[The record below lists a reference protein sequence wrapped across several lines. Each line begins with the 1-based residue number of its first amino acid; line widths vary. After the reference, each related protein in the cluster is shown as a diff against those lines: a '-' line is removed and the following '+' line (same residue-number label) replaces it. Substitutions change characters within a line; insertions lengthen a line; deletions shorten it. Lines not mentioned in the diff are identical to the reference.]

1 MLIRTTRLLA
11 VLLLLVADIS
21 CTKHARHPNHLKEEH
36 SVKKFNIMTQGGQQD
51 SMMVM
56 MKGMDGTAGR
66 RGPTGD
72 PGSPGNRGAP
82 GPPGLKGTQG
92 VCTKEQCESD
102 ELKALI
108 QRVLELE
115 KYVKDKQNQT
125 KPASSQGA
133 NAPTPQ
139 PSKAAAA
146 SQAPSSGQSQPASA
160 TAVPSGSTQKPYT
173 SSPQPPK
180 PAALP
185 ASSPVPASAQG
196 QPAPF
201 TSVPA
206 GSPQVIWSNP
216 APPPVSPSPFGVT
229 IQSTLEAP
237 GTVLGGTGQVDI
249 QGVVTPQVSVVQ
261 GYPGSAGNTP
271 GFQRGFKKSRIFSNE
286 AVTRQKHVPKK
297 AAYRSA
303 VHHKTRTPMHTS

>member
-1 MLIRTTRLLA
+1 MYHNYCKSNFSSFLFL
-11 VLLLLVADIS
+11 S
-21 CTKHARHPNHLKEEH
+21 CDH
-36 SVKKFNIMTQGGQQD
+36 
-51 SMMVM
+51 
-56 MKGMDGTAGR
+56 
-66 RGPTGD
+66 
-72 PGSPGNRGAP
+72 
-82 GPPGLKGTQG
+82 
-92 VCTKEQCESD
+92 QCESD

-133 NAPTPQ
+133 NPPTPQ

-160 TAVPSGSTQKPYT
+160 TAAPSGSTQKPYT
-173 SSPQPPK
+173 SPPQPPK

-196 QPAPF
+196 QPPPF

-216 APPPVSPSPFGVT
+216 APPPVSPPLPSPFGVT

-249 QGVVTPQVSVVQ
+249 QVRKLGWPIPWTLCNFTSSLKLLLIFP
-261 GYPGSAGNTP
+261 
-271 GFQRGFKKSRIFSNE
+271 KKSLLNFHIEIKKRKGKNYLVRLYKLQDRREMLGFFHFSSRKLLRISF
-286 AVTRQKHVPKK
+286 TD
-297 AAYRSA
+297 
-303 VHHKTRTPMHTS
+303 